1 MAGTSMGRSL
11 QIVEALLAVAAVLV
25 GLFVASVL
33 LGIQAL
39 GPVLPGGLEPW
50 GEGRALVGVDDALLD
65 TPVVLPEAPE
75 WDDTSADGTRDKVT
89 GLGPVE
95 ITGPY
100 RAQVTLWS
108 PTAGERA
115 AYVVAKVAPSLV
127 ALAVLVVLLK
137 LVRSARGGDP
147 FTPVNVRRLRL
158 LAVLVGV
165 GGVLAGAGAEML
177 EAWMLDHSA
186 AAAFTVK
193 EAVLPLNAVLLGLL
207 IAVLAEVWAHGV
219 RLREDVE
226 GLV

>member
-1 MAGTSMGRSL
+1 MAFTSMGRSL
-11 QIVEALLAVAAVLV
+11 RIVEVLLAVAAVLV

-33 LGIQAL
+33 LGSQAL
-39 GPVLPGGLEPW
+39 GPYLHLDPR

-65 TPVVLPEAPE
+65 TPVVLPDGPE
-75 WDDTSADGTRDKVT
+75 WMETADGTMDKVT
-89 GLGPVE
+89 GLGAIE

-100 RAQVTLWS
+100 RAQVTLWN

-115 AYVVAKVAPSLV
+115 AYVVAKVAPPVV
-127 ALAVLVVLLK
+127 ALAVLVVLLRM
-137 LVRSARGGDP
+137 VRSARTGDP
-147 FTPVNVRRLRL
+147 FTPLNVRRLRL

-165 GGVLAGAGAEML
+165 GGLLAGAGADLL
-177 EAWMLDHSA
+177 EAWILDHSA
-186 AAAFTVK
+186 AGALTVL
-193 EAVLPLNAVLLGLL
+193 EVGLPLDAVLLGVL